1 MSGIILFATPWWVN
15 LLILIPFVP
24 VFLARN
30 QKLHLRRRRL
40 IVAALFAVAF
50 AFVEAAVVVYLRAS
64 SGLLF
69 AQRGHA
75 PAAFPDLFLRIEIAR
90 EAATMIMLAAIAA
103 LAGRSICQRLIAFLW
118 TFAIWDIF
126 YYVFLYIT
134 IGWPN
139 SLKNLDLLFLIPVPW
154 ISQVWFP
161 LLVSSLTILA
171 VLFYAKKTVIA
182 PALPDDPRLMRE
194 EPLFRQPF

>member
-1 MSGIILFATPWWVN
+1 MSDIVLFATPWWVN
-15 LLILIPFVP
+15 LLILIPIVP
-24 VFLARN
+24 VLLARN
-30 QKLHLRRRRL
+30 QKMHLRRRRL
-40 IVAALFAVAF
+40 IVAAFFAVAF
-50 AFVEAAVVVYLRAS
+50 GFVEAAVVVYLRAS
-64 SGLLF
+64 SGLLY

-75 PAAFPDLFLRIEIAR
+75 PSGFPPLFLHIEIVR

-139 SLKNLDLLFLIPVPW
+139 SFKTLDLLFLIPVPW

-161 LLVSSLTILA
+161 LLVSTLTVLA
-171 VLFYAKKTVIA
+171 VLFYAQKTAVT
-182 PALPDDPRLMRE
+182 PALPE
-194 EPLFRQPF
+194 EPRFSA

>member
-1 MSGIILFATPWWVN
+1 MYGIVLFATPWWVN

-24 VFLARN
+24 LLLARN
-30 QKLHLRRRRL
+30 RKRCIRRRRL
-40 IVAALFAVAF
+40 IVTALFALAF

-64 SGLLF
+64 SGLLA

-75 PAAFPDLFLRIEIAR
+75 PNGFPDLFLHMEIVR
-90 EAATMIMLAAIAA
+90 EAATMIMLATIAT
-103 LAGRSICQRLIAFLW
+103 LAGRNLRERFIAFLW

-134 IGWPN
+134 IGWPD
-139 SLKNLDLLFLIPVPW
+139 SLKNPDLLFLIPVPW
-154 ISQVWFP
+154 TAQVWFP

-171 VLFYAKKTVIA
+171 VLYYAKSPATA
-182 PALPDDPRLMRE
+182 PLLSENPRLG
-194 EPLFRQPF
+194 P

>member
-1 MSGIILFATPWWVN
+1 MSGIVLFATPWWVN
-15 LLILIPFVP
+15 LLILIPFAP
-24 VFLARN
+24 FLLARN
-30 QKLHLRRRRL
+30 RKLCIGRRRL
-40 IVAALFAVAF
+40 IVTALFALAF

-75 PAAFPDLFLRIEIAR
+75 PAGFPALFLRIEIVR
-90 EAATMIMLAAIAA
+90 EAATMIMLAAIAT
-103 LAGRSICQRLIAFLW
+103 LAARNLRERFIAFLW

-126 YYVFLYIT
+126 YYVFLYVT

-154 ISQVWFP
+154 TSQVWFP

-171 VLFYAKKTVIA
+171 VLFYARR
-182 PALPDDPRLMRE
+182 PAMTPVPRE
-194 EPLFRQPF
+194 ELHSGA